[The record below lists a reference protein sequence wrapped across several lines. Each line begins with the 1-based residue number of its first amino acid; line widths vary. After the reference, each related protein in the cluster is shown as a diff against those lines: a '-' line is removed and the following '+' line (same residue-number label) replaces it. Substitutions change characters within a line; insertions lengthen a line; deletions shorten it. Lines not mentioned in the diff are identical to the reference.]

1 MNHFEDYQRELLAR
15 RVRRHRET
23 LREAGLRPLQLWV
36 VDTRQAGFAA
46 TCKDQCRA
54 VDERRGKRRR
64 LRRRWI
70 RLQRGD
76 LVTLEPG
83 RPTATRAPRHALVIQ
98 HELFDAHRFV
108 AVLSVT
114 NARSAASLLRVA
126 VGESRFAAVDQPRMI
141 PRRSVRGIHG
151 RVDAATLRA
160 IDRAL
165 ALFLGIAR

>member
-1 MNHFEDYQRELLAR
+1 MNHFEEYQRELVAR

-36 VDTRQAGFAA
+36 ADTRQAGFAA
-46 TCKDQCRA
+46 ACKDQCQA
-54 VDERRGKRRR
+54 VDERRSRRR

-70 RLQRGD
+70 QLRRGD

-83 RPTATRAPRHALVIQ
+83 RTTATRVPRHALVIQ
-98 HELFDAHRFV
+98 HELFAAHACV

-114 NARSAASLLRVA
+114 NGRGTASLLRVS
-126 VGESRFAAVDQPRMI
+126 VGDARFAAVDQPRMI
-141 PRRSVRGIHG
+141 PRRSVRGIYG
-151 RVDAATLRA
+151 RVDAMALRE

-165 ALFLGIAR
+165 ALFLGIVR